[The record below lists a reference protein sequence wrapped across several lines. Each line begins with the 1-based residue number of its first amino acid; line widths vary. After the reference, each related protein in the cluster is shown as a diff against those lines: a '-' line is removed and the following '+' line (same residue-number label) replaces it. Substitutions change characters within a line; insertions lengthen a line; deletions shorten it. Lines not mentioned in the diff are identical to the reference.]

1 MGLPPHT
8 MGLND
13 LEAMDCTTGPDGWQ
27 DTQLQI
33 PPELAVSLVTQAWD
47 LFLGVNEM
55 RSLTVLNRHYLIKL
69 IATVPIAS
77 LSLKGINT
85 NGSVQLTGS

>member
-1 MGLPPHT
+1 
-8 MGLND
+8 
-13 LEAMDCTTGPDGWQ
+13 MDGKTPNCKS
-27 DTQLQI
+27 

-55 RSLTVLNRHYLIKL
+55 RSLTVLNRHYLIQL